1 MFRFPKTYPGF
12 YIGFWH
18 KGSKMA
24 EYDEAGAEDR
34 LSKALGIRDM
44 GLTPDDIEEWNV

>member
-1 MFRFPKTYPGF
+1 
-12 YIGFWH
+12 
-18 KGSKMA
+18 MA

-34 LSKALGIRDM
+34 LAKALGIRDM